1 MPRVWVFFKIEG
13 KNKINGVSVGQVE
26 IKNMVIGLITAFG
39 VGVAIG
45 MYIESQID
53 KRL

>member
-1 MPRVWVFFKIEG
+1 M
-13 KNKINGVSVGQVE
+13 E
-26 IKNMVIGLITAFG
+26 IKNMAIAIITAFG
-39 VGVAIG
+39 LGVAIG